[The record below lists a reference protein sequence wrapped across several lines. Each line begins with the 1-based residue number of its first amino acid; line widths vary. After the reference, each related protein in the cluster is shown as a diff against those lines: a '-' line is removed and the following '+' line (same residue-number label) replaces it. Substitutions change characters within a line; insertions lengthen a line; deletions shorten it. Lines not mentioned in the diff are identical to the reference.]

1 MEDQILKTER
11 EIKAGS
17 KLDRMTD
24 HELMVLLVKKQS
36 QNARDQ
42 KITAIACTV
51 LGVIFAA
58 AFVLLI
64 PKAVIALNEVSHL
77 TSEAEYTLQQIDDM
91 TAQAQTSLSNIDTM
105 VANVNSIVTDNTDY
119 VNDAMRDL
127 NSIDFEGLNQ
137 AISDLESVVEPLAK
151 LFGRK

>member
-1 MEDQILKTER
+1 MGEQLADSEKTA
-11 EIKAGS
+11 KTGG

-24 HELMVLLVKKQS
+24 HELLVLLVKKQS

-42 KITAIACTV
+42 KITAIACAV
-51 LGVIFAA
+51 MGLIFAA
-58 AFVLLI
+58 AFVMLI
-64 PKAVIALNEVSHL
+64 PKAVIALNQVSHL

-91 TAQAQTSLSNIDTM
+91 AAQAQTSLTNIDTM
-105 VANVNSIVTDNTDY
+105 VANVNGIVTDNTDY